1 MRFDGF
7 AGNEQAKRQASA
19 FADAGHFPHA
29 LLIEGPIGSGRKTF
43 AGLIAQAAVCTG
55 SGEKPCGVCAA
66 CRKTA
71 AGIHPDVELISGSGG
86 ARSFH
91 IDTVRD
97 LCKRA
102 ILMPNEA
109 HRRVMILTDVQTMTA
124 AAQNALLKILEEPP
138 SHLLFILT
146 CENRAQLLATIRSRV
161 MCLTMSPVE
170 EDEGVTTLC
179 RLDPSVSADEWRQA
193 IRVFGGVIGQTLAGV
208 QDGGFRQVQEMTA
221 ALAEAVIA
229 PDELA
234 LLKAT
239 APLEKNKPL
248 ADGVLGGL
256 LLIFRDALCERVG
269 GGSPMSTAPD
279 VAKRLARA
287 LTKRH
292 LMALVTQTLALQRM
306 RDTNMNHTLFL
317 TQLCARLRQAAGK

>member
-7 AGNEQAKRQASA
+7 VGNEQAKRQASA
-19 FADAGHFPHA
+19 FADAGRFPHA
-29 LLIEGPIGSGRKTF
+29 LLIEGPTGSGRKTF
-43 AGLIAQAAVCTG
+43 ALQLAKAAICL
-55 SGEKPCGVCAA
+55 SSDEKPCGRCAA
-66 CRKTA
+66 CRKIA
-71 AGIHPDVELISGSGG
+71 AGSHPDVELISGTGA

-109 HRRVMILTDVQTMTA
+109 MRRVMILTDVQTMTP

-138 SHLLFILT
+138 AHLLFILT

-161 MCLTMSPVE
+161 VCLTMSPVE
-170 EDEGVTTLC
+170 EEEGVAALSAI
-179 RLDPSVSADEWRQA
+179 DPAVDRDEWRRA
-193 IRVFGGVIGQTLAGV
+193 LRVFGGVIGQALSGV
-208 QDGGFRQVQEMTA
+208 QDGGFRQVQDITA
-221 ALAEAVIA
+221 AIAGAVAA

-234 LLKAT
+234 LLRAT

-248 ADGVLGGL
+248 SDGVLGGL

-269 GGSPMSTAPD
+269 GGSPMSTSPET
-279 VAKRLARA
+279 AKTLAAA
-287 LTKRH
+287 LTKRQ
-292 LMALVTQTLALQRM
+292 LLALMGETQNLQKM

-317 TQLCARLRQAAGK
+317 TQLCARLRKAAGR

>member
-1 MRFDGF
+1 MRWNEL
-7 AGNEQAKRQASA
+7 AGNEQVKRQASA
-19 FADAGHFPHA
+19 FADAGRFPHA

-43 AGLIAQAAVCTG
+43 ALQLAKAAICMAP
-55 SGEKPCGVCAA
+55 GEKPCGTCAA
-66 CRKTA
+66 CRKMA
-71 AGIHPDVELISGSGG
+71 SGSHPDVEVVGG
-86 ARSFH
+86 IGAARSFH

-109 HRRVMILTDVQTMTA
+109 MRRVLILTDVQTMTS

-138 SHLLFILT
+138 KHLLFILT

-161 MCLTMSPVE
+161 VCLTMAPVE
-170 EDEGVTTLC
+170 EEEGVEALC
-179 RLDPSVSADEWRQA
+179 RMDPTVDREEWRRA
-193 IRVFGGVIGQTLAGV
+193 LRVFGGVIGQAIAGV
-208 QDGGFRQVQEMTA
+208 KDGGFKLVQDITA
-221 ALAEAVIA
+221 AIAQAVVA

-239 APLEKNKPL
+239 ARLEKNKPL

-269 GGSPMSTAPD
+269 GGSPMSTSPD
-279 VAKRLARA
+279 LAKQLGAA
-287 LTKRH
+287 LTKKQLLS
-292 LMALVTQTLALQRM
+292 LMQETQNLQKM
-306 RDTNMNHTLFL
+306 RDTNMNYTLFL
-317 TQLCARLRQAAGK
+317 TQLCARLRKAAGR